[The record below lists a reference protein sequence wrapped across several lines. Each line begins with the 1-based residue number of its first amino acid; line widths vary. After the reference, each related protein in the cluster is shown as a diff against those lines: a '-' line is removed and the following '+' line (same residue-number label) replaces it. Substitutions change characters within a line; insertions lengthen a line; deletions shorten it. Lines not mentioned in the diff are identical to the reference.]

1 MKMPKK
7 ATINDL
13 QNYLSKLNWKID
25 RTTENRVYKMTNL
38 DNKEVYYMRFY
49 VRYDQVIDE
58 MTSNGIDSFIHL
70 NRYYGS
76 HKVADVNPTR
86 TARTPRLTKR
96 EIMIDEQKANEV
108 RRQKNFDVIK
118 EEAASE
124 TPANVPQADAYSN
137 VVEMSNFVSEKIDW
151 TKQAPEYN
159 DGYYFPDDTSAIARR
174 LQMGRNIFISGAA
187 GTGKTEFV
195 VNLARY
201 FGIKVVRVNFSVG
214 TTEAHLIGKY
224 VVKNGSTDFIPG
236 VVPRA
241 MMNGWWILFD
251 EIDYAQP
258 EHLSILQPVLE
269 GDALIL
275 TQDKN
280 QTIIPHENFRVF
292 ATANTKGR
300 GDVSQS
306 YVGTNFLNMAFI
318 DRWSI
323 FEFEYTK
330 HEKKILGDIITQ
342 DKKLVEQVYSFFG
355 ALRKSVDKCDIV
367 NTAFS
372 TRRMIHMAEML
383 AVGEPLDLVLR
394 YEIYNRY
401 DKSEVDI
408 LQEIAYDTW
417 DKIHYFGGWK
427 AGDSHKD

>member
-1 MKMPKK
+1 MANK
-7 ATINDL
+7 ATLNDL
-13 QNYLSKLNWKID
+13 QDYLLKNDWSIQ
-25 RTTENRVYKMTNL
+25 RTSENRVYKMTSSDSKTSHL
-38 DNKEVYYMRFY
+38 IRFY
-49 VRYDQVIDE
+49 IRYDQVIDE
-58 MTSNGIDSFIHL
+58 MKSIGIDHFIVNNL
-70 NRYYGS
+70 YSGNPAAVSAKGS
-76 HKVADVNPTR
+76 STR
-86 TARTPRLTKR
+86 RSKR
-96 EIMIDEQKANEV
+96 AIMIDEHKANEV
-108 RRQKNFDVIK
+108 RRQKNFDILK
-118 EEAASE
+118 EESRVENDEAPRNS
-124 TPANVPQADAYSN
+124 DAFSN
-137 VVEMSNFVSEKIDW
+137 VIEMADISSEKIDW
-151 TKQAPEYN
+151 SKEIPTCN
-159 DGYYFPDDTSAIARR
+159 DGYYFPDDTAAITRR
-174 LQMGRNIFISGAA
+174 LQMGRNVFISGPA

-201 FGIKVVRVNFSVG
+201 FGIKVIRVNFSVG
-214 TTEAHLIGKY
+214 TTEAHLVGKFI
-224 VVKNGSTDFIPG
+224 VKNGGTEFIPG

-258 EHLSILQPVLE
+258 EHLAILQPVLE

-306 YVGTNFLNMAFI
+306 YVGTNFLNLAFI

-330 HEKKILGDIITQ
+330 YEKKILGDIITQ
-342 DKKLVEQVYSFFG
+342 DKVLVDQVYSFFG
-355 ALRKSVDKCDIV
+355 ALRKAVDKCDIV

-372 TRRMIHMAEML
+372 TRRMIHFAEMA
-383 AVGEPLDLVLR
+383 AVGEPLDLVLK

-408 LQEIAYDTW
+408 LKEIAYDIW
-417 DKIHYFGGWK
+417 DKGHYFSGWK
-427 AGDSHKD
+427 AGDSHKE